1 MPLRYQEVKEEIRK
15 TITGLKAGSK
25 APSRIF
31 LSRKYE
37 VARNTVDKAITE
49 LETEGYL
56 YSVKGSGT
64 YVTGKNVQK
73 TLNVGVILPSIT
85 GDTYPQFISGIEQF
99 ASGNGI
105 NVVLS
110 SSENFPDRQLANIQ
124 RMIEIEAAGCIIIPI
139 LNSQMSYGTFLQLK
153 RENIPFVLCNRSID
167 GLDVPFIGTNNHYGA
182 YIAAKHLIGQGC
194 HRLAYISGRKY
205 STAIERYYGFETAVL
220 DSARDVKKGKV
231 ILGNYGEDDL
241 KVRIRSLLEE
251 GEFPD
256 GVLCFDDTTAA
267 VLYTI
272 LQEQGLQPG
281 RDVKVVGYNDSN
293 ICNILS
299 VPLTSVSPEAKE
311 MGKEAIAMLMGLIDG
326 NGQETD
332 FRLMSPRLVTR
343 KSSCTAE
350 TAIRKEQEAS
360 S

>member
-1 MPLRYQEVKEEIRK
+1 MRYQEVKDEIRK
-15 TITGLKAGSK
+15 MIAGLKTGSRVQ
-25 APSRIF
+25 SRNF

-49 LETEGYL
+49 LEAEGYL

-64 YVTGKNVQK
+64 FVTGKNAQK

-99 ASGNGI
+99 ASGNSI

-124 RMIEIEAAGCIIIPI
+124 RMIEMGIAGCIIIPS
-139 LNSQMSYGTFLQLK
+139 LNSELSYSTFLQLK
-153 RENIPFVLCNRSID
+153 KEGIPFVLCNRSID

-182 YIAAKHLIGQGC
+182 YNAAKHLIGQGC
-194 HRLAYISGRKY
+194 RHLSYVSGRKY
-205 STAIERYYGFETAVL
+205 STAMERYCGFETAIL
-220 DSARDVKKGKV
+220 DSAQNVKKGKV
-231 ILGNYGEDDL
+231 ILGNYEEDDL
-241 KVRIRSLLEE
+241 KVRIRSLFEE
-251 GEFPD
+251 GDIPD

-272 LQEQGLQPG
+272 LQEKGLQPG
-281 RDVKVVGYNDSN
+281 RDVRVVGYNDSN

-299 VPLTSVSPEAKE
+299 VPLTSVSPEAKK
-311 MGKEAIAMLMGLIDG
+311 MGEEAIAILMGLIG
-326 NGQETD
+326 ENGRETD
-332 FRLMSPRLVTR
+332 FKLMTPRLVAR
-343 KSSCTAE
+343 RSSME
-350 TAIRKEQEAS
+350 ENG
-360 S
+360 